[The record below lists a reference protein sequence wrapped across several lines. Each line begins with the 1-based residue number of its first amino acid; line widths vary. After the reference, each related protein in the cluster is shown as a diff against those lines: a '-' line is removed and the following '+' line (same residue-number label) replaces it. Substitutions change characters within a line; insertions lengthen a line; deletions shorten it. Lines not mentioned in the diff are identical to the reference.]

1 MKVGYFDNAA
11 TTYKKPDGMYQYM
24 TDFMLQDGVNVGREN
39 NRFSHEATELV
50 CKTRRLLLSLMNA
63 PETKEVVFCPSAT
76 IALNTILF
84 GLQLKDGDN
93 VYISHFEHNAVLRV
107 LYQIKKTVSINI
119 KYLPMSK
126 SKIFDFDLD
135 ELKKCFVEHSPKL
148 VIASQVSNVVGNI
161 APIESITKLAK
172 SFNAITLID
181 GAQACGLFD
190 LDLANVDYYVFAGH
204 KTLLGPTGIGGF
216 ICDKHAR
223 LKPYIFGGTGV
234 DSSNMEM
241 PLEIPTRF
249 EAGSLNLMAIAGL
262 YFSVNWIIENK
273 SNIRNLER
281 DNYEKLYELL
291 SSYEFIHIISP
302 RNASSIVACKIDG
315 YTSDEIGKV
324 LSDRGIAVRTGLHC
338 APETHKYLNTHPEGL
353 IRFSVSCMTNEEDFH
368 MLQETL
374 DRISEEL

>member
-11 TTYKKPDGMYQYM
+11 TTYKKPDGMYHYM

-39 NRFSHEATELV
+39 NRFSHDATELV
-50 CKTRRLLLSLMNA
+50 CKTRRLLLSFMNA
-63 PETKEVVFCPSAT
+63 PETREVIFCPSAT

-107 LYQIKKTVSINI
+107 LYQIQNTVSINI

-126 SKIFDFDLD
+126 SQIFDFDLGEMKKSFD
-135 ELKKCFVEHSPKL
+135 EYSPKL

-161 APIESITKLAK
+161 APIETITKLAK
-172 SFNAITLID
+172 HYNAITVID
-181 GAQACGLFD
+181 GAQACGLID
-190 LDLANVDYYVFAGH
+190 LDLINVDYYVFAGH

-262 YFSVNWIIENK
+262 YFSLNWIKENK
-273 SNIRNLER
+273 SDMRNLEK
-281 DNYEKLYELL
+281 DNYEKLYKLL
-291 SSYEFIHIISP
+291 SNYEFIHIISP
-302 RNASSIVACKIDG
+302 RNASSIVACKFDG
-315 YTSDEIGKV
+315 YTSDEIGRV
-324 LSDRGIAVRTGLHC
+324 LSERGIAVRTGLHC

-353 IRFSVSCMTNEEDFH
+353 VRFSVSCMTNEGDFH
-368 MLQETL
+368 VLQETL
-374 DRISEEL
+374 DILAEEL